1 MTGVQTCALP
11 IYGGILSAKNIDF
24 TGSDFADFLTV
35 APRGAGTDPIDLG
48 NGADTIVYNLGTPFE
63 SATMA
68 KSTVKLGSNDG
79 AKDTVNVAGTGTG
92 TNNQGTII
100 TVQDFVFGQDVVNSI
115 KADESLISYAV
126 FADKSAMENVIKTG
140 FSESSVTLTSIST
153 DGTLGFVQNGTG
165 SSDSR
170 RPEPRFRAR
179 GPGCSIPG
187 FDSSGR
193 GWSRG
198 TAFQTARPPG
208 LCGPP
213 EPPR

>member
-1 MTGVQTCALP
+1 
-11 IYGGILSAKNIDF
+11 
-24 TGSDFADFLTV
+24 
-35 APRGAGTDPIDLG
+35 
-48 NGADTIVYNLGTPFE
+48 
-63 SATMA
+63 MA

-153 DGTLGFVQNGTG
+153 DGTLGFVQNGLNWDVYLVASTG
-165 SSDSR
+165 
-170 RPEPRFRAR
+170 
-179 GPGCSIPG
+179 
-187 FDSSGR
+187 
-193 GWSRG
+193 
-198 TAFQTARPPG
+198 QTAPSATANANMGVG
-208 LCGPP
+208 LVKIESVALTGVTDVSSRTCADFSDWSA
-213 EPPR
+213 